1 MKQIG
6 LFFGTFNPF
15 HNGHLFMANYC
26 LNECDIDEVW
36 IIVSPQNPLKKNL
49 EILDI
54 YERIKIIDKSI
65 SSKEN
70 IKVCLDELKLPK
82 PNYTISTLRFLKKTY
97 SKNKFII
104 ILGEDNLHSFKKWKN
119 SRDILDNFSI
129 YIYPRND
136 KINASDLIT
145 HDNLKILRTA
155 PKIDISSTEIRD
167 YLSKGFNV
175 RKYLPKDSFEYILE
189 NKFYKNHKSDKRLLN
204 LYVIFFLDQLSRLG
218 NVFFNFPLL

>member
-1 MKQIG
+1 MKQVG

-104 ILGEDNLHSFKKWKN
+104 IGENAPLKKSSFAFVIADHKATNETIGKYGIVNLAISIAA
-119 SRDILDNFSI
+119 SILSGV
-129 YIYPRND
+129 
-136 KINASDLIT
+136 S
-145 HDNLKILRTA
+145 
-155 PKIDISSTEIRD
+155 
-167 YLSKGFNV
+167 
-175 RKYLPKDSFEYILE
+175 
-189 NKFYKNHKSDKRLLN
+189 
-204 LYVIFFLDQLSRLG
+204 
-218 NVFFNFPLL
+218 